1 MKSTALKI
9 KSLAIDI
16 LVILG
21 LVIGAIVLATHSLN
35 TKFPSLF

>member
-1 MKSTALKI
+1 MKSAALKI

>member
-1 MKSTALKI
+1 MKSAALKI

-16 LVILG
+16 ALILG

>member
-21 LVIGAIVLATHSLN
+21 LVIAAIVLATHSFN
-35 TKFPSLF
+35 TKLPSLF